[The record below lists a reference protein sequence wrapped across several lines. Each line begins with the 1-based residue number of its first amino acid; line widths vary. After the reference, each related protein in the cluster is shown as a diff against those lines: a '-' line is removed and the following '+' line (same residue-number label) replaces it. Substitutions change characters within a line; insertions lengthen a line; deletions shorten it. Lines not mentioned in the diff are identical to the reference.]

1 MRFRKSRHD
10 EPGLG
15 ITPLID
21 IVFLLL
27 IFFIL
32 TSQSYIVSGLPI
44 TLPKMGQ
51 KASQKQVEKIHLV
64 IDRKG
69 DTFYNGKNRDLTF
82 LFKEFKQVS
91 KKDDRVRLF
100 LEADK
105 DVSHGRVVQVM
116 DIAKRAG
123 INAIVIAAQWEPQ
136 KVE

>member
-1 MRFRKSRHD
+1 MRFRRSRHD
-10 EPGLG
+10 EPGIG

-44 TLPKMGQ
+44 ALPKVGQ
-51 KASQKQVEKIHLV
+51 KSPKKDVERIHLV
-64 IDRKG
+64 IDSKG
-69 DTFYNGKNRDLTF
+69 DTFYNGKNRDLAF
-82 LFKEFKQVS
+82 IYREFKKISQEN
-91 KKDDRVRLF
+91 DRISLL

-105 DVSHGRVVQVM
+105 DVSHGRVVQIL

-136 KVE
+136 KVR